1 MNKREIEYY
10 MRERALH
17 CDRLA
22 IECFKTLEK
31 DIDNIAQ
38 QLNNGLEIAKFLSG
52 LENRIAIAI
61 SMKVTYHRQGKNE

>member
-1 MNKREIEYY
+1 MCNIETENY
-10 MRERALH
+10 MRERSLH

-31 DIDNIAQ
+31 DIDNVAQ

-61 SMKVTYHRQGKNE
+61 SMKVAYNKRTKNE